1 MLKHQHGSWR
11 RKYHILFHIYDI
23 RTMLLISRFQYD
35 TTGVSKPNPPP
46 KPKGKPDAGD
56 LLGDVSQGISGPQQ
70 KHNIGGH

>member
-1 MLKHQHGSWR
+1 MGSTQGQEQCSNINMGR
-11 RKYHILFHIYDI
+11 GG
-23 RTMLLISRFQYD
+23 YD